1 MLDDSRPAVQ
11 HRAIETVAADD
22 DDAIAL
28 SYQGFGA
35 NRSLNGRRN
44 AIWAAARIEHPAA
57 RGMIAAGLVD
67 PDETVRQV
75 AIHAVSVR
83 RDPEA
88 VPALLLLL
96 HNPSLHNRRAAAEA
110 LGRIGDHS
118 AVPELLKALGEPSA
132 PDRVLE
138 HSLTYA
144 LIEIADPRATAEGL
158 SSTNA
163 RSRRAALFA
172 LDQMNGGGLDPLR
185 VAGLLT
191 SNDSELRE
199 TASWIIGRH
208 REWAGA
214 LSGFLRD
221 RLSKGKLAA
230 ADQAE
235 LERQLARFAAAPA
248 IQSLLAERLV
258 DPSTLTP
265 VKLSC
270 LRAMAQ
276 SGLKEVP
283 ASWIEGLA
291 GCLNNDGSDLS
302 TQAVATSRALPLTK
316 AHAGA
321 LTSRLLA
328 LAGRTQ
334 APASLRLAAL
344 AAVPGGLSRV
354 EPSLFSYLMG
364 QLDREQPAA
373 ARTTAADVLARA
385 RLARC
390 ATGEPGGCPQERRS
404 ARNRSAADG
413 PRAID

>member
-1 MLDDSRPAVQ
+1 M
-11 HRAIETVAADD
+11 
-22 DDAIAL
+22 
-28 SYQGFGA
+28 
-35 NRSLNGRRN
+35 
-44 AIWAAARIEHPAA
+44 
-57 RGMIAAGLVD
+57 
-67 PDETVRQV
+67 
-75 AIHAVSVR
+75 
-83 RDPEA
+83 
-88 VPALLLLL
+88 LLLL

-334 APASLRLAAL
+334 TPASLRLAAL

-385 RLARC
+385 RLAPAQLESLADALRN
-390 ATGEPGGCPQERRS
+390 AGPLETDRLLTALEQSTDEALGLRLVKNLGESSGLSSLRIDALKQHLTKFAAPVQKAAQGLYDRLNTDS
-404 ARNRSAADG
+404 AKQQAQD
-413 PRAID
+413 